1 MAMLH
6 QMANPNDSKAGRA
19 HSTFKDNLWLF
30 SSYHRWFQW
39 RGWREG
45 DGWGLRVEYGFCL
58 LIFFPLKLTQPTLI
72 CGGKSEVRKWW
83 NVKGTY
89 LEEGGEGEWEGEGW
103 GGEGEEMGNQIPSR
117 QQVLHNPEWVITSS
131 FFLLV
136 SFSLTLLVLQT
147 PLE

>member
-1 MAMLH
+1 M
-6 QMANPNDSKAGRA
+6 
-19 HSTFKDNLWLF
+19 
-30 SSYHRWFQW
+30 
-39 RGWREG
+39 
-45 DGWGLRVEYGFCL
+45 
-58 LIFFPLKLTQPTLI
+58 IFFPLKLTQPALI
-72 CGGKSEVRKWW
+72 CGGRSEVRKWW

-89 LEEGGEGEWEGEGW
+89 LEAGGEGGVRRGG

>member
-1 MAMLH
+1 M
-6 QMANPNDSKAGRA
+6 
-19 HSTFKDNLWLF
+19 
-30 SSYHRWFQW
+30 
-39 RGWREG
+39 
-45 DGWGLRVEYGFCL
+45 RVENGFGL
-58 LIFFPLKLTQPTLI
+58 LISFPLKLTQATLI
-72 CGGKSEVRKWW
+72 RGGRSEVRKWW

-89 LEEGGEGEWEGEGW
+89 PEEGGEGERGGVGRGGEGW

-136 SFSLTLLVLQT
+136 SFSLTLLLLQT